1 MSKLEYRPRVS
12 PLGSVVRGLAAGIVG
27 TGLMTAAQELAA
39 RLQAKAA
46 GDAGPAGED
55 QSAEPK
61 DPWEEAS
68 APAKVAKRVVE
79 GVFQKQLSADPTVVT
94 NVMHW
99 AYGTGWGAVYGLI
112 AGTRGTSTLKQGAR
126 FGTGVWAM
134 SYVQLVPMGLYE
146 LPWTYPPKD
155 TALEVSY
162 HVAYGVGAG
171 LGYAMLDR

>member
-1 MSKLEYRPRVS
+1 MSKLDIGPRVS
-12 PLGSVVRGLAAGIVG
+12 PLGSVVRGLAAGVVG
-27 TGLMTAAQELAA
+27 TGLMTAAQELSA

-46 GDAGPAGED
+46 DDADSGGAGAD
-55 QSAEPK
+55 AEPK
-61 DPWEEAS
+61 DPWEGAS
-68 APAKVAKRVVE
+68 APAKVAKRIVE
-79 GVFQKQLSADPTVVT
+79 GVFHKELTADPTVVT

-126 FGTGVWAM
+126 FGTGVWVM
-134 SYVQLVPMGLYE
+134 SYVQLVPMGLYDA
-146 LPWTYPPKD
+146 PWTYPPKD

-162 HVAYGVGAG
+162 HLAYGVGAG